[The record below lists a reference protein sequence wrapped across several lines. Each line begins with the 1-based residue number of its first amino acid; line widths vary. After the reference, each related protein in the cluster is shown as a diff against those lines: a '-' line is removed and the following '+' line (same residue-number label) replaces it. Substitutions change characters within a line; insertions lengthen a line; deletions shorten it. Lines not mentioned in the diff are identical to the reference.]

1 MELTREIELD
11 ASREE
16 VWAALTEAER
26 LEEWF
31 ANDVELDARP
41 GGEAVF
47 RWENGEER
55 RGVVEEFEEERRL
68 ALRWDDDG
76 VVEIELDDTV
86 NGTVL
91 VVRET
96 TPEFGPALE
105 VQALR
110 SSDGPT
116 ARWLGAMDECDAR
129 TQGVGIAE
137 LFPRP
142 RTQQRAVQCVPT
154 ARASAR

>member
-1 MELTREIELD
+1 MEMTREIELE

-31 ANDVELDARP
+31 ANDVELDPQP
-41 GGEAVF
+41 GGDAVF

-55 RGVVEEFEEERRL
+55 RGVVEELEEERRL

-76 VVEIELDDTV
+76 VVEIELDDTA
-86 NGTVL
+86 NGTLV

-105 VQALR
+105 VQAL
-110 SSDGPT
+110 
-116 ARWLGAMDECDAR
+116 LGR
-129 TQGVGIAE
+129 
-137 LFPRP
+137 LL
-142 RTQQRAVQCVPT
+142 
-154 ARASAR
+154 SAR

>member
-1 MELTREIELD
+1 MEMTRQIELD

-31 ANDVELDARP
+31 ANDVELDPWP
-41 GGEAVF
+41 GGDAIF
-47 RWENGEER
+47 RWDNGEER
-55 RGVVEEFEEERRL
+55 RGVVEELEEERRL

-76 VVEIELDDTV
+76 VVEIELDDTA

-105 VQALR
+105 VQALFGR
-110 SSDGPT
+110 
-116 ARWLGAMDECDAR
+116 L
-129 TQGVGIAE
+129 
-137 LFPRP
+137 L
-142 RTQQRAVQCVPT
+142 
-154 ARASAR
+154 SAR

>member
-1 MELTREIELD
+1 MEMTREIELD
-11 ASREE
+11 APREE
-16 VWAALTEAER
+16 VWAALTEARR

-31 ANDVELDARP
+31 ANDVELDPRP

-55 RGVVEEFEEERRL
+55 RGVVEELDEERRL

-76 VVEIELDDTV
+76 VVEIELADSES
-86 NGTVL
+86 GTVL

-105 VQALR
+105 VQALFGR
-110 SSDGPT
+110 
-116 ARWLGAMDECDAR
+116 L
-129 TQGVGIAE
+129 
-137 LFPRP
+137 L
-142 RTQQRAVQCVPT
+142 
-154 ARASAR
+154 SAR